1 MACGTWLEFCSPPES
16 LVKAIPFSYIV
27 RNVYARKVTTLLTA
41 GGMALVVF
49 VFASVLMMTEGIRQ
63 TLVATGEPDNVM
75 VIRRSAA
82 SEVQSGVGRDQAAVI
97 DSLPEIA
104 TDGQGVKMVSQ
115 GPVAVINMLKRKNR
129 ASDPD
134 KPSNI
139 VVRGTTVQGL
149 ALRPQVHIVEGRM
162 FTPGTSE
169 IIAGRS
175 IATAF
180 PGAGLGESL
189 RFAQRQWTVV
199 GIFDAGGSAFDSEVW
214 GDAEQ
219 LMQGFRRFS
228 FSSVIF
234 RLADPS
240 QFDSVKSQ
248 LESDPRLTV
257 EAKRE
262 KQFYAEQSESLAKFI
277 GYLGTA
283 LSVIFSIG
291 AIVGAMITMYASVA
305 ARTSEIGT
313 LRALGFP
320 RSSILIAFLVESLF
334 LGLIGGVI
342 GLAAASAMQTVS
354 LSTTNFQT
362 FSELAFRFRLNATIV
377 VEVLAFALFM
387 GFVGGFLPAF
397 RAARMKIVDAL
408 RAV

>member
-1 MACGTWLEFCSPPES
+1 M
-16 LVKAIPFSYIV
+16 KAIPFSYIA

-41 GGMALVVF
+41 SGMALVVF
-49 VFASVLMMTEGIRQ
+49 VFASVLMMTEGIRA
-63 TLVATGEPDNVM
+63 TLVATGQPDNVM
-75 VIRRSAA
+75 VIRKSSA
-82 SEVQSGVGRDQAAVI
+82 SEVQSGIGRDQAQVI
-97 DSLPEIA
+97 DSSPEIA
-104 TDGQGVKMVSQ
+104 TDGNGAKLISKE
-115 GPVAVINMLKRKNR
+115 PVAVINMPKRKSNPD
-129 ASDPD
+129 DPD

-139 VVRGTTVQGL
+139 VVRGTTAAGL
-149 ALRPQVHIVEGRM
+149 QLRPQVHIVEGRM
-162 FTPGTSE
+162 FQPGTSE

-175 IATAF
+175 ISRGFA
-180 PGAGLGESL
+180 GAGLGESL

-219 LMQGFRRFS
+219 LMQGFRRQS

-240 QFDSVKSQ
+240 QFESVKTR
-248 LESDPRLTV
+248 LEGDPRLTI
-257 EAKRE
+257 EAKPE

-277 GYLGTA
+277 GYLGTM
-283 LSVIFSIG
+283 LSIIFSIG

-305 ARTSEIGT
+305 ARTGEIGT

-320 RSSILIAFLVESLF
+320 RSSILIAFLVEALV
-334 LGLIGGVI
+334 LGLVGGVV
-342 GLAAASAMQTVS
+342 GLAAASAMQLVS

-362 FSELAFRFRLNATIV
+362 FSELTFRFRITGPIV
-377 VEVLAFALFM
+377 AQVAFFALFM
-387 GFVGGFLPAF
+387 GFVGGFLPAW

-408 RAV
+408 RAA

>member
-1 MACGTWLEFCSPPES
+1 M
-16 LVKAIPFSYIV
+16 KAIPFSYIA
-27 RNVYARKVTTLLTA
+27 RNVYARRVTTLLTA

-49 VFASVLMMTEGIRQ
+49 VFASALMMTEGIRA
-63 TLVATGEPDNVM
+63 TLVATGQPDNVI
-75 VIRRSAA
+75 VIRKAA
-82 SEVQSGVGRDQAAVI
+82 GTEVQSGVGRDQGAI
-97 DSLPEIA
+97 IESIPEIA
-104 TDGQGVKMVSQ
+104 TDGDGAKLVSKE
-115 GPVAVINMLKRKNR
+115 PVAIINMPKRKSN
-129 ASDPD
+129 ADDPD
-134 KPSNI
+134 KPANI
-139 VVRGTTVQGL
+139 VVRGTTAAGF
-149 ALRPQVHIVEGRM
+149 AMRPQVHIVEGRT

-175 IATAF
+175 IARGFT
-180 PGAGLGESL
+180 GAGLGESL

-199 GIFDAGGSAFDSEVW
+199 GVFDAGGSAFDSEVW

-219 LMQGFRRFS
+219 LMQGFRRQS
-228 FSSVIF
+228 FSAVIF

-240 QFDSVKSQ
+240 QFARVKAD
-248 LESDPRLTV
+248 LEADPRLTV
-257 EAKRE
+257 EAKPE

-277 GYLGTA
+277 GYLGTT

-305 ARTSEIGT
+305 ARTGEIGT

-320 RSSILIAFLVESLF
+320 RSSILVAFLVESLVM
-334 LGLIGGVI
+334 GLVGGVL
-342 GLAAASAMQTVS
+342 GLAAASAMQAVS
-354 LSTTNFQT
+354 LSTINFQT
-362 FSELAFRFRLNATIV
+362 FSELTFRFRINGAIV

-408 RAV
+408 RAA

>member
-1 MACGTWLEFCSPPES
+1 M
-16 LVKAIPFSYIV
+16 KAIPINYIV
-27 RNVYARKVTTLLTA
+27 RNVYARKLTTLLTA

-63 TLVATGEPDNVM
+63 TLVGTGQPDNVM

-97 DSLPEIA
+97 ESLSQIA
-104 TDGQGVKMVSQ
+104 TDGSGTKLLSKE
-115 GPVAVINMLKRKNR
+115 PVAVINMPKRKSNPN
-129 ASDPD
+129 DPD

-139 VVRGTTVQGL
+139 VVRGTTAQGL
-149 ALRPQVHIVEGRM
+149 KLRPQVHIVEGRM

-169 IIAGRS
+169 IIAGGA
-175 IATAF
+175 IARAF
-180 PGAGLGESL
+180 AGAGLGESL

-199 GIFDAGGSAFDSEVW
+199 GIFDGGGSGFDSEVW

-219 LMQGFRRFS
+219 LMQGFRRAS
-228 FSSVIF
+228 FSSILF
-234 RLADPS
+234 QLADPS
-240 QFDSVKSQ
+240 QFDAVKAQ
-248 LESDPRLTV
+248 IEADPRLTI
-257 EAKRE
+257 EAKPE
-262 KQFYAEQSESLAKFI
+262 KQFYAEQSEGLAKFI
-277 GYLGTA
+277 GYLGTT

-305 ARTSEIGT
+305 SRTGEIGT

-320 RSSILIAFLVESLF
+320 RRSILAAFLIESLV
-334 LGLIGGVI
+334 LGLVGGAI
-342 GLAAASAMQTVS
+342 GLAAASAMQAVS
-354 LSTTNFQT
+354 LSTMNFQT
-362 FSELAFRFRLNATIV
+362 FSELTFRFRISGAII
-377 VEVLAFALFM
+377 VEVTLFALFM

-408 RAV
+408 RAA

>member
-1 MACGTWLEFCSPPES
+1 MQRTAVDRSGARMN
-16 LVKAIPFSYIV
+16 AIPFAYIA

-63 TLVATGEPDNVM
+63 TLVATGQPDNVM

-104 TDGQGVKMVSQ
+104 TDGRGQKLISKE
-115 GPVAVINMLKRKNR
+115 PVAVINLLKRKSNPN
-129 ASDPD
+129 DPD

-169 IIAGRS
+169 IIAGRG
-175 IATAF
+175 IAAAF
-180 PGAGLGESL
+180 PGASLGESL

-219 LMQGFRRFS
+219 LMQGFRRAV

-234 RLADPS
+234 RLADPA
-240 QFDSVKSQ
+240 QFDAIKAR

-262 KQFYAEQSESLAKFI
+262 KQFYAEQSEALAKFI
-277 GYLGTA
+277 GYLGMT

-305 ARTSEIGT
+305 SRTGEIGT

-320 RSSILIAFLVESLF
+320 RSSILVAFLVESLV
-334 LGLIGGVI
+334 LGLVGGVV
-342 GLAAASAMQTVS
+342 GLAAASAMQAVS
-354 LSTTNFQT
+354 LSTMNFQT
-362 FSELAFRFRLNATIV
+362 FSELTFRFRISGVIV
-377 VEVLAFALFM
+377 VEVLGFALLM

-408 RAV
+408 RAA

>member
-1 MACGTWLEFCSPPES
+1 M
-16 LVKAIPFSYIV
+16 KAIPFAYIA
-27 RNVYARKVTTLLTA
+27 RNIYARQVTTLLTA
-41 GGMALVVF
+41 AGMALVVF
-49 VFASVLMMTEGIRQ
+49 VFASVLMMAEGIRQ
-63 TLVATGEPDNVM
+63 TMVATGQPDNVM

-104 TDGQGVKMVSQ
+104 TDGRGQKLISRE
-115 GPVAVINMLKRKNR
+115 PVAVINLPKRK
-129 ASDPD
+129 AHPDDPD

-139 VVRGTTVQGL
+139 VVRGTTPQGL
-149 ALRPQVHIVEGRM
+149 ALRPQVNIVAGRM
-162 FTPGTSE
+162 FAPGTSE
-169 IIAGRS
+169 IIAGRGV
-175 IATAF
+175 AAAF

-219 LMQGFRRFS
+219 LMQGFRRAV

-240 QFDSVKSQ
+240 QFDRVKAR

-257 EAKRE
+257 EARRE
-262 KQFYAEQSESLAKFI
+262 KQFYAAQSEGLAKFI
-277 GYLGTA
+277 GYLGMT

-291 AIVGAMITMYASVA
+291 AVVGAMITMYASVA
-305 ARTSEIGT
+305 SRTGEIGT

-320 RSSILIAFLVESLF
+320 RSSILVAFLVESLV
-334 LGLIGGVI
+334 LGLIGGVA
-342 GLAAASAMQTVS
+342 GLGAASAMQAVS
-354 LSTTNFQT
+354 LSTMNFQT
-362 FSELAFRFRLNATIV
+362 FSELTFRFRISAAIV
-377 VEVLAFALFM
+377 VEVLGFALLM
-387 GFVGGFLPAF
+387 GFVGGFLPAY

>member
-1 MACGTWLEFCSPPES
+1 MR
-16 LVKAIPFSYIV
+16 VRMKAIPFNYIA

-41 GGMALVVF
+41 SGMALVVF

-63 TLVATGEPDNVM
+63 TLVATGQPDNVM

-82 SEVQSGVGRDQAAVI
+82 SEVQSGVGRDQASVI
-97 DSLPEIA
+97 DSQPEIA
-104 TDGQGVKMVSQ
+104 TDGLGQKMISKE
-115 GPVAVINMLKRKNR
+115 PVAVINLPKRKKNPT
-129 ASDPD
+129 DPD

-139 VVRGTTVQGL
+139 VVRGTTTQGL

-169 IIAGRS
+169 IIAGRA
-175 IATAF
+175 IAAAF

-228 FSSVIF
+228 FSSVLF

-240 QFDSVKSQ
+240 QFDSVKST
-248 LESDPRLTV
+248 LESDPRLTI

-262 KQFYAEQSESLAKFI
+262 KQFYAEQSEALAKFI
-277 GYLGTA
+277 GYLGTT

-305 ARTSEIGT
+305 SRTGEIGT

-320 RSSILIAFLVESLF
+320 RSSILIAFLVESLV
-334 LGLIGGVI
+334 LGLVGGVI
-342 GLAAASAMQTVS
+342 GLAAASAMQAVS
-354 LSTTNFQT
+354 LSTMNFQT
-362 FSELAFRFRLNATIV
+362 FSELTFRFHINAAIV
-377 VEVLAFALFM
+377 VEVMLFALFM

-408 RAV
+408 RAA

>member
-1 MACGTWLEFCSPPES
+1 M
-16 LVKAIPFSYIV
+16 KAVPFAYIA

-63 TLVATGEPDNVM
+63 TLVATGQPDNVM

-104 TDGQGVKMVSQ
+104 TDGRGQKLISKET
-115 GPVAVINMLKRKNR
+115 VAVINLLKRKSNPN
-129 ASDPD
+129 DPD
-134 KPSNI
+134 KPSNV

-149 ALRPQVHIVEGRM
+149 ALRPQVRIVAGRM

-169 IIAGRS
+169 IIAGRG
-175 IATAF
+175 IAAAF

-189 RFAQRQWTVV
+189 RFAQRRWTVV

-219 LMQGFRRFS
+219 LMQGFRRAV

-234 RLADPS
+234 QLADPS
-240 QFDSVKSQ
+240 QFDAVKAR
-248 LESDPRLTV
+248 LESDPRLTT

-262 KQFYAEQSESLAKFI
+262 KQFYAEQSKALAKFI
-277 GYLGTA
+277 GYLGTT

-305 ARTSEIGT
+305 SRTGEIGT

-320 RSSILIAFLVESLF
+320 RSSILVAFLVESLV
-334 LGLIGGVI
+334 LGLIGGVV
-342 GLAAASAMQTVS
+342 GLAAASAMQVVS
-354 LSTTNFQT
+354 LSTMNFQT
-362 FSELAFRFRLNATIV
+362 FSELTFRFRISAAIV
-377 VEVLAFALFM
+377 VEVLGFGLLM

-408 RAV
+408 RAA